1 MLFCV
6 GWCPSLRI
14 NNSLFTQ
21 YLMCI
26 YVCAHLSAHVC
37 VCMCSC
43 VTARGHPRM
52 PFFQHLCFLRQSLT
66 GTPGLPIRPGRLAM
80 EPQGSF
86 VSASSMLP
94 AHQLFNRGLRELN
107 SGPHTST
114 SMLPTDHLPALFI
127 CSESLSVPPAH

>member
-1 MLFCV
+1 
-6 GWCPSLRI
+6 
-14 NNSLFTQ
+14 
-21 YLMCI
+21 
-26 YVCAHLSAHVC
+26 
-37 VCMCSC
+37 
-43 VTARGHPRM
+43 M

-94 AHQLFNRGLRELN
+94 AHQLFNRGLRGLN
-107 SGPHTST
+107 SG
-114 SMLPTDHLPALFI
+114 MLPTDHLPALFI